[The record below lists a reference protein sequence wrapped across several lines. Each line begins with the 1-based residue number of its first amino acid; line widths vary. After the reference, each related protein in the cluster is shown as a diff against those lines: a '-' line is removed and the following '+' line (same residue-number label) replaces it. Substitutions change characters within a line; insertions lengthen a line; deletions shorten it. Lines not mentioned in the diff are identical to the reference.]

1 MVNLL
6 INAVFW
12 LINKVYSIILSP
24 LFAILNTLMPNANI
38 VEHILNFLTLG
49 LQYMGTLAG
58 LLCIPSGAFTLL
70 ITYLELK
77 FTVFVVMKVAKLS
90 LNVYNKLKP

>member
-24 LFAILNTLMPNANI
+24 LFAVLNTLMTNANI
-38 VEHILNFLTLG
+38 VQHILDYLTLG

-58 LLCIPSGAFTLL
+58 LLCIPEDAFTLL
-70 ITYLELK
+70 ITYIEIK

-90 LNVYNKLKP
+90 LNIYNKLKP